1 MKILVISEALG
12 EPNHK
17 RGIFHFTRELVRSL
31 AAEGHELSLLVETT
45 RRYRKLRRQ
54 QTRSRLF
61 PKGSRIIELLALY
74 RFLDE
79 ADMNEQMA
87 QSTLRRGISWVKDRI
102 RATTSWDTAA
112 CFLRAMGLLPAR
124 TRLIGNDT
132 AALEYIPTDLRH
144 LELFQDF

>member
-1 MKILVISEALG
+1 MKKILVISEALG

-31 AAEGHELSLLVETT
+31 AAEGHDLTLVVETT

-54 QTRSRLF
+54 QRRSRLF

-87 QSTLRRGISWVKDRI
+87 RGALRRGIDWLSDKI
-102 RATTSWDTAA
+102 RATTSLDTGL
-112 CFLRAMGLLPAR
+112 CFLRAMGQ
-124 TRLIGNDT
+124 IGR
-132 AALEYIPTDLRH
+132 AH
-144 LELFQDF
+144 V